1 MGEIV
6 IRKAAIGDEQSICDV
21 CIAGNWFTYGHL
33 YSEDYIHKVI
43 QQFYTVERV
52 KKEVIE
58 TDRSWNGYFVAI
70 EDGEIIGAIGGGMI
84 GEKTAEVF
92 VLYLSPER
100 RGEGIG
106 TKLLS
111 HLTSVQQEL
120 YGAEEQWVSVSKD
133 NQLGIPFYEARGFV
147 YQSQLISHKSDPED
161 GAVTLRYVRNLN

>member
-6 IRKAAIGDEQSICDV
+6 IRKAAIGDKQSICDV
-21 CIAGNWFTYGHL
+21 CIAGYWFTYRHL

-43 QQFYTVERV
+43 QQFYMVERV
-52 KKEVIE
+52 KKEIIE
-58 TDRSWNGYFVAI
+58 TDRSWNGYFVAE

-147 YQSQLISHKSDPED
+147 YQSQQISYESDPEN
-161 GAVTLRYVRNLN
+161 GAVTLRYVRKLN